1 MKKKVILVAM
11 LFFQVFCTSE
21 NIQATEIK
29 SIENGKGN
37 LCPAGNETG
46 M

>member
-1 MKKKVILVAM
+1 MRKIMMVAM

-21 NIQATEIK
+21 NAQAAGIE

-37 LCPAGNETG
+37 LCPASNYGD
-46 M
+46 

>member
-1 MKKKVILVAM
+1 MKKKIMLIVM

-21 NIQATEIK
+21 NVQAAQTQ

-37 LCPAGNETG
+37 LCPASNESG
-46 M
+46 D